1 MANDRLIHVSGS
13 SYAWSGKYAVGVYLH
28 EETKQAFL
36 FDSGPNEK
44 IAEMINRKISNQG
57 YTIAAIIHSHGH
69 ILNTGGS
76 SYFREYYP
84 EIKCYASR
92 WSAPYINHPSFIAPI
107 IPISP
112 TRKLDMSELLE
123 PSDSAPIIT
132 DTIPFRDGVFEIN
145 GIPFTIYALP
155 GHFPGMIG
163 VQTPDQVLYCA
174 DALFGTST
182 LSRQKLLF
190 FTEPQRAKESLEK
203 LKSIQA
209 KQYVLYHGGIYKN
222 INEIIEENVTRL
234 EDTYNDVLTLTEQQS
249 HTPESITQ
257 HIMSNYELEN
267 NEKQYYLAYTVTQ
280 SYIRLLLNEGK
291 ISSKIKNGLLYY
303 KSNDVRD

>member
-36 FDSGPNEK
+36 FDSGPSER
-44 IAEMINRKISNQG
+44 IAEMIDRQISNQG

-76 SYFREYYP
+76 SYFRKYYP
-84 EIKCYASR
+84 EIKCYASHL
-92 WSAPYINHPSFIAPI
+92 SAPYINHPGIFAPI
-107 IPISP
+107 IPMSP
-112 TRKLDMSELLE
+112 TRKLDMSELPE
-123 PSDSAPIIT
+123 PSDSTAIIT

-145 GIPFTIYALP
+145 GIPFIIYTLP

-182 LSRQKLLF
+182 LSRQKLLV
-190 FTEPQRAKESLEK
+190 FTEPQEAKESLEK

-209 KQYVLYHGGIYKN
+209 KQYVLYHGGIYKH
-222 INEIIEENVTRL
+222 IHEIIEENATRL
-234 EDTYNDVLTLTEQQS
+234 DDVYNDVLTLTEKQS

-257 HIMSNYELEN
+257 HIMSDYELEN

-280 SYIRLLLNEGK
+280 SYVRLLLKEGK